1 MTRRSVLSEIS
12 KVEEAIKRCSS
23 VKECLQYLGLRLGGG
38 SYKQFYEWC
47 KRHGLTPP
55 KISHSD
61 RLKNLVNR
69 RVTPLENIL
78 VVGSSYNRYQLKNR
92 LIAAGLLDNKCS
104 ECGSLPEWNGKF
116 LSLQLDHI
124 NGVFNDNRLENVRL
138 LCPNCHSQ
146 TPTFAGKNKPH
157 KPRQE
162 FVTIVCTQ
170 CGTYISAS
178 SKSRTCR
185 KCASL
190 KNGLKRR
197 KVERPPLEVLKTQIE
212 AEGYAAT
219 GRYYGVADNT
229 IRKWLKDGKLS
240 EISKTTKTTN
250 RNDGKIKGE
259 GKKVPHLKARKVE
272 RPSKEDLQKLV
283 WIKPTQQ
290 IAKDFGVSD
299 KAVEKWCK
307 AYGIEK
313 PPRGYWAKKQYGK
326 I

>member
-1 MTRRSVLSEIS
+1 MTRRSVLSERG
-12 KVEEAIKRCSS
+12 KVEEAINHCSS
-23 VKECLQYLGLRLGGG
+23 VKECLQYLGLRLGGS
-38 SYKQFYEWC
+38 SYKQFYDWC
-47 KRHGLTPP
+47 GKHGLTPT

-61 RLKNLVNR
+61 RLNNLFNNR
-69 RVTPLENIL
+69 RVIPLENIL
-78 VVGSSYNRYQLKNR
+78 VVGSNYNRGQLKKR
-92 LIAAGLLDNKCS
+92 LIEAGLLDNKCS

-124 NGVFNDNRLENVRL
+124 NGVFNDNRFENLRL

-146 TPTFAGKNKPH
+146 TPTFAGKNR
-157 KPRQE
+157 PRQE
-162 FVTIVCTQ
+162 LVPIVCTH
-170 CGTYISAS
+170 CGTSISES

-212 AEGYAAT
+212 TEGYAAT

-229 IRKWLKDGKLS
+229 IRKWLKDSTLLD
-240 EISKTTKTTN
+240 ISKTTKITN
-250 RNDGKIKGE
+250 KNERKLKGE
-259 GKKVPHLKARKVE
+259 GKRVPHLKARKVE

-290 IAKDFGVSD
+290 IAKEFGVSD

-307 AYGIEK
+307 AYGIDK